1 MQLIALS
8 CTDRLMPTQAACGSG
23 LRALRQ
29 VFFCLAI
36 IAAVAFSSGCGDKG
50 ASAAD
55 PAPGGGGG
63 GGGKGGGRRGAGGD
77 VPVTVATAAH
87 KDVPVEIQVIG
98 NVEAYTTITVKSQIT
113 GELNNVHF
121 NEGDFVKKGEV
132 LFEIDRRP
140 LEASLNQAV
149 ANTARDRAALGQAQA
164 NLAKDS
170 AQAKYAETQAKRYAE
185 LAQSGVISRDQ
196 AEQLRANADAVAQAV
211 AADQAAIE
219 SAKAAI
225 GAGEAAV
232 QQIRVQLGYTTIRS
246 PIDGRTGNLTVKQGN
261 VVTAN
266 NMDMMTINQVEPI
279 YVTFSVP
286 EAQLNAIKG
295 YMGRQKLPVRAK
307 PQNDEST
314 EEVGALT
321 FIDNAVDATT
331 GTIKLKGTFTNND
344 HKLWPGQFVRVTLRL
359 TTQANA
365 VVVPNEAVQAGQNGQ
380 FVYVV
385 KPDRTVD
392 ARPVTTGQRVDQD
405 LVIQSGINAGDVV
418 VTEGQLRLAPNNP
431 NIKVVVRDGRGG
443 GGRGGRGQAQGRGE
457 AQAQPAPGE
466 TQPQGGP
473 PEGRKGGRRG
483 GKKTD

>member
-1 MQLIALS
+1 
-8 CTDRLMPTQAACGSG
+8 MPTYAAYRSG

-29 VFFCLAI
+29 VLFCLPILAV
-36 IAAVAFSSGCGDKG
+36 VAFSSGCGDK
-50 ASAAD
+50 AAAD
-55 PAPGGGGG
+55 PTAASGG
-63 GGGKGGGRRGAGGD
+63 GGGKGGGRRGGGGD

-98 NVEAYTTITVKSQIT
+98 NVEAYSTITVKALIG
-113 GELNNVHF
+113 GELNAVHF
-121 NEGDFVKKGEV
+121 KEGDFVKKNDV

-164 NLAKDS
+164 NLAKDQ
-170 AQAKYAETQAKRYAE
+170 AQAKYSETQAKRYAE
-185 LAQSGVISRDQ
+185 LSQSGVISRDQ

-219 SAKAAI
+219 SARAAI

-232 QQIRVQLGYTTIRS
+232 EQVRVQLGYTTLRS

-266 NMDMMTINQVEPI
+266 NMDLMTIVQVEPI

-286 EAQLNAIKG
+286 EAQLNAIKN
-295 YMGRQKLPVRAK
+295 YMGQGKLAVRAK
-307 PQNDEST
+307 PQDDAST
-314 EEVGALT
+314 EEVGSLT
-321 FIDNAVDATT
+321 FIDNTVDATT
-331 GTIKLKGTFTNND
+331 GTIKLKGTFSNTD

-359 TTQANA
+359 TTQQNA
-365 VVVPNEAVQAGQNGQ
+365 VTVPNEAVQAGQNGQ

-405 LVIQSGINAGDVV
+405 LVIQSGVSAGDIV

-431 NIKVVVRDGRGG
+431 NIKVSIRDGRGG
-443 GGRGGRGQAQGRGE
+443 GGRGGRGRSGE
-457 AQAQPAPGE
+457 AQAQPAPD
-466 TQPQGGP
+466 QAAPQGGA
-473 PEGRKGGRRG
+473 PEGGRKGGRRG
-483 GKKTD
+483 GRKTE